1 MRINEIQPVTHQQLD
16 QINKLS
22 NDIKA
27 LNDFIQVLDKHK
39 TDHLKALYIVT
50 DKIQIELKDRFSSN
64 ATEKLFNLILES
76 RHALSLA
83 LVDLLKDLSD
93 QLKD

>member
-1 MRINEIQPVTHQQLD
+1 MRLNEITPLATQQLD

-22 NDIKA
+22 SDITA
-27 LNDFIQVLDKHK
+27 LNDFIALLDKHK
-39 TDHLKALYIVT
+39 GDKLRALYIVT
-50 DKIQIELKDRFSSN
+50 DKIQIELKDRFSAG
-64 ATEKLFNLILES
+64 ATEKLFDLILES

-83 LVDLLKDLSD
+83 LVDLLKDLTE

>member
-1 MRINEIQPVTHQQLD
+1 MRLNEISPITSQQID
-16 QINKLS
+16 QINKLT
-22 NDIKA
+22 NDITA
-27 LNDFIQVLDKHK
+27 LNDFIRVLDSHK
-39 TDHLKALYIVT
+39 DDKLKALYIVT
-50 DKIQIELKDRFSSN
+50 DKIQIELKDRFSAK
-64 ATEKLFNLILES
+64 ATSKLFDLILES

>member
-1 MRINEIQPVTHQQLD
+1 MRINEISPLTVKQID
-16 QINKLS
+16 QIDKLT
-22 NDIKA
+22 NDIRA
-27 LNDFIQVLDKHK
+27 LNDFIAQLDAHK
-39 TDHLKALYIVT
+39 TDKLLALYIVT
-50 DKIQIELKDRFSSN
+50 DNIRIELKDRFSAG

>member
-1 MRINEIQPVTHQQLD
+1 MRINEIDPITTKQID
-16 QINKLS
+16 RINKLT
-22 NDIKA
+22 NDITA
-27 LNDFIQVLDKHK
+27 LNDFIAQLDKHK
-39 TDHLKALYIVT
+39 NDQLLALYIVT
-50 DKIQIELKDRFSSN
+50 DSIRIELKDRFSSN
-64 ATEKLFNLILES
+64 ATEKLFDLILES

>member
-1 MRINEIQPVTHQQLD
+1 MRVNEIAPVTTQQID
-16 QINKLS
+16 KINKLT
-22 NDIKA
+22 NDITA
-27 LNDFIQVLDKHK
+27 LNDFIALLDQHK
-39 TDHLKALYIVT
+39 GDKLKALYIVT
-50 DKIQIELKDRFSSN
+50 DKIQIELKDRFSAG